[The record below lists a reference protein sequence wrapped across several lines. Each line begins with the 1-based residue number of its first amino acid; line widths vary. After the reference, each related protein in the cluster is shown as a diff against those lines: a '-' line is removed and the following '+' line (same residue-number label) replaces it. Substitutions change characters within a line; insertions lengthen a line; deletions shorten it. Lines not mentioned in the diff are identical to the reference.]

1 MARPKSDD
9 NWADL
14 ARSSRAALALLGY
27 RLDSECLPGEPD
39 RCGGSFAAHAAAFL
53 VSIRAVANHHL
64 DHVNGVRGSTF
75 ESSIEREVKRTLE
88 H

>member
-1 MARPKSDD
+1 MADTD
-9 NWADL
+9 WADL
-14 ARSSRAALALLGY
+14 ARSSRSALSLLGY

-39 RCGGSFAAHAAAFL
+39 ECGGSFAAHAAVHL

-64 DHVNGVRGSTF
+64 NHLGGMRGSTF
-75 ESSIEREVKRTLE
+75 ETSIEEHVKRTLK